1 MSEAPPPLRRPH
13 GPIVPDYQPLSSKR
27 RWLILLLAIVTAVTV
42 ILVLLHPRGGVKRLP
57 KMAPASAAE
66 PAREAPRETVNRV
79 LVVPAAPRGA
89 AAASAAA
96 R

>member
-1 MSEAPPPLRRPH
+1 MSEAPPPRGPH
-13 GPIVPDYQPLSSKR
+13 GPFVPDYQPLSAKR

-42 ILVLLHPRGGVKRLP
+42 ILVLLHPPGGVKRPP
-57 KMAPASAAE
+57 KAPPASAAA

-79 LVVPAAPRGA
+79 HVVPA
-89 AAASAAA
+89 AAASASG